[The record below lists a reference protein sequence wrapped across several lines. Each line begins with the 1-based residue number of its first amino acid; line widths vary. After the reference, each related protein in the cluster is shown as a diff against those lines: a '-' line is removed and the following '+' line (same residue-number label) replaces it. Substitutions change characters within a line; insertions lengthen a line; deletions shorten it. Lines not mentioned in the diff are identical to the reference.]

1 LERRSIM
8 AKLESTF
15 KNMVLTLFA
24 ITAITS
30 VTLGYV
36 YELTKEP
43 IAKAKMSKK
52 IEAIKK
58 VVPPFNN
65 DPNSE
70 QFSVTLDD
78 QSICEVYPAK
88 MDDSIVGYA
97 VKTFSN
103 KGFGGLVWLM
113 VGFDARGN
121 IMDISVLEHKETP
134 GLGTKMDSES
144 FRAQFRGKNP
154 QQFNIK
160 VRKDGGEVD
169 AITAAT
175 ISSRA
180 FCDALGKAYQAFT
193 KGGVQ

>member
-1 LERRSIM
+1 MERRSIM

>member
-1 LERRSIM
+1 M